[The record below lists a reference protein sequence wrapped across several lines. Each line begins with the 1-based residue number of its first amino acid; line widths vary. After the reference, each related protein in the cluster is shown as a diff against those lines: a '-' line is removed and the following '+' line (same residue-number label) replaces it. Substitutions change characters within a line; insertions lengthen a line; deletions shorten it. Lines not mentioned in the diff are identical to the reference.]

1 MFSSH
6 QDTGYSM
13 LVSKEKKYMYI
24 LIHIDVL
31 NIRIFFLHSVY
42 NSLQIFFVHGMI
54 CGYC

>member
-24 LIHIDVL
+24 LIHIH
-31 NIRIFFLHSVY
+31 ISTY
-42 NSLQIFFVHGMI
+42 VHMA
-54 CGYC
+54 